1 MKYIDRNVVLD
12 FASTSCK
19 DVFNSPRKVSLFNDV
34 ILQHLH
40 RERQHFPTLSN
51 VIQKPVHVFCGVLK
65 IKNFLT
71 TSPSGRAPDAD
82 QSQEANLFVE
92 ELLVR

>member
-1 MKYIDRNVVLD
+1 MLD
-12 FASTSCK
+12 FAGTSCK
-19 DVFNSPRKVSLFNDV
+19 DVFNSPRKVSLFIDVIDV

-40 RERQHFPTLSN
+40 RERQHFTSQHFSN

-92 ELLVR
+92 KLLVR

>member
-1 MKYIDRNVVLD
+1 MLD
-12 FASTSCK
+12 FAGTSCK
-19 DVFNSPRKVSLFNDV
+19 DVFNSPRKVSLFIDVIDV

-40 RERQHFPTLSN
+40 REQQHFPTLF
-51 VIQKPVHVFCGVLK
+51 KCHTPVHVFCGVLK
-65 IKNFLT
+65 IKNFLS

-92 ELLVR
+92 KLLVR

>member
-1 MKYIDRNVVLD
+1 MLD
-12 FASTSCK
+12 FAGTSCK
-19 DVFNSPRKVSLFNDV
+19 DVFNSPRKVSLFIDVIDV

-40 RERQHFPTLSN
+40 
-51 VIQKPVHVFCGVLK
+51 
-65 IKNFLT
+65 

-92 ELLVR
+92 KLLVR